1 MRSHNDTRNSQRGVA
16 MFICL
21 FALLLLTAVGMA
33 LMYAGD
39 TETSINSNFRSAQA
53 AYYAAKAGLE
63 EGRERL
69 RYGNTYTIPWA
80 GAPAGLLQQLPTS
93 LNGSGVVYIFNPL
106 PGENIQPGIFGTK
119 YFDDQLC
126 HENYAGLGLG
136 AVPLGVP
143 CTQNMGTSYYTTA
156 PAGWPN
162 SSLDPNYGTAAA
174 MPYKWVRITLKQVGS
189 TSPYCVDG
197 AAKCASVADDPKFN
211 SFVCAAF
218 NNAATPPSPFEVVNP
233 NGNAKPCEAT
243 TNLKS
248 VYLVTS
254 LAITNTGARRMVQ
267 YEVAAVS
274 LPPFPA
280 ALTMDGNGPF
290 LVPPTSNAFTLSG
303 NDKIGQGGDGSAQC
317 AGATP
322 GANMPGIGAVSD
334 PAKTQIYNDIMN
346 PPNGQPRPTNYTGSS
361 GTTPDVQNV
370 NALSPPMDPMFQ
382 YCPGVQGLYNNMLA
396 AADQVFGNNP
406 TGVKLGTTAA
416 PLTTVVNG
424 DFTLDSNNA
433 NGAGV
438 LVVTGNLTFSG
449 NPPFYGIILVI
460 GKGAVATSSGGGN
473 GNLYG
478 SMLVA
483 NCYNAANHWTD
494 STCNSTNTNPGS
506 GTFPCLPGT
515 PSFDWSKG
523 GGTYNIQYD
532 SCWVNNL
539 ANRAVFKVLSSR
551 EEMY

>member
-1 MRSHNDTRNSQRGVA
+1 MSSHSQNRNSQRGVA

-21 FALLLLTAVGMA
+21 FALLILTAVGMA
-33 LMYAGD
+33 LIYTGD

-69 RYGNTYTIPWA
+69 RYGNTYSIPWS
-80 GAPAGLLQQLPTS
+80 GAPANLLTVLPNST
-93 LNGSGVVYIFNPL
+93 NGKGVVYIFNPL
-106 PGENIQPGIFGTK
+106 LGEAIQPGIAGTK

-126 HENYAGLGLG
+126 HENYAGMGLG
-136 AVPLGVP
+136 PVALGVP
-143 CTQNMGTSYYTTA
+143 CTQSMGTSYYTVA
-156 PAGWPN
+156 PAGLPN
-162 SSLDPNYGTAAA
+162 FSLDPNYGTAAA

-197 AAKCASVADDPKFN
+197 AAACASAADDPKFN

-218 NNAATPPSPFEVVNP
+218 NNAATPPSPYEVVNP
-233 NGNAKPCEAT
+233 NGNALPCEAS

-274 LPPFPA
+274 LPPFPS
-280 ALTMDGNGPF
+280 ALTMDGDGPF
-290 LVPPTSNAFTLSG
+290 LVPPTSNAFTLTG
-303 NDKIGQGGDGSAQC
+303 NNANSCGP
-317 AGATP
+317 TLP
-322 GANMPGIGAVSD
+322 NMPGIGAISD
-334 PAKTQIYNDIMN
+334 PAKTQIVNDIMN
-346 PPNGQPRPTNYTGSS
+346 PPNGQARPQNYTGSS

-370 NALSPPMDPMFQ
+370 NALTPPMDPMFQ
-382 YCPGVQGLYNNMLA
+382 YCTGIQSLYNTMLA
-396 AADQVFGNNP
+396 AADQVYGNNP
-406 TGVKLGTTAA
+406 SGVHLGTTTS
-416 PLTTVVNG
+416 PLTTVING
-424 DFTLDSNNA
+424 DFTLDSTNA
-433 NGAGV
+433 GGAGV

-449 NPPFYGIILVI
+449 NPPFNGIILVI

-473 GNLYG
+473 GNMYG
-478 SMLVA
+478 AMLVA
-483 NCYNAANHWTD
+483 NCYNASNQWID
-494 STCNSTNTNPGS
+494 STCDATGNNPGS
-506 GTFPCLPGT
+506 GHSPCYPQS

>member
-1 MRSHNDTRNSQRGVA
+1 MKPHTQPRNSQRGVA

-21 FALLLLTAVGMA
+21 FALLLLTAIGMA
-33 LMYAGD
+33 LMYTGD

-69 RYGNTYTIPWA
+69 RYGNTYSIPWA
-80 GAPAGLLQQLPTS
+80 GAPANLLASGAVPSLPNSGNGL
-93 LNGSGVVYIFNPL
+93 GVVYILNPL
-106 PGENIQPGIFGTK
+106 PGELVQPWLLGSK

-143 CTQNMGTSYYTTA
+143 CTQQVGGAYYTLA
-156 PAGWPN
+156 PTGWPN
-162 SSLDPNYGTAAA
+162 SSLDPNYGTGAA

-197 AAKCASVADDPKFN
+197 AVKCASAADDAKFN
-211 SFVCAAF
+211 SLVCAATA
-218 NNAATPPSPFEVVNP
+218 NNSPYEVINP
-233 NGNAKPCEAT
+233 NGNALPCEAT
-243 TNLKS
+243 QNLKS
-248 VYLVTS
+248 IYLVTA

-267 YEVAAVS
+267 YEVAAIS
-274 LPPFPA
+274 LPPFPS

-290 LVPPTSNAFTLSG
+290 LVPAVSNAFTLSG
-303 NDKIGQGGDGSAQC
+303 NNKDSCGPPA
-317 AGATP
+317 P
-322 GANMPGIGAVSD
+322 NMPGIGAVSD

-346 PPNGQPRPTNYTGSS
+346 PPGGAPRPGNYTGSS

-370 NALSPPMDPMFQ
+370 NALSPPMDPQFQ
-382 YCPGVQGLYNNMLA
+382 YCTGLQTLYNNMVSS
-396 AADQVFGNNP
+396 ADQVFGSNP
-406 TGVKLGTTAA
+406 PNVQLGTQAS
-416 PLTTVVNG
+416 PLITVVNG
-424 DFTLDSNNA
+424 DFTLDTTNA

-438 LVVTGNLTFSG
+438 LVVTGNLTFKG

-460 GKGAVATSSGGGN
+460 GNGTVATSSGGGN

-478 SMLVA
+478 AMLVA
-483 NCYNAANHWTD
+483 NCFNNAPNWGGNMSVCD
-494 STCNSTNTNPGS
+494 NNGLNPG
-506 GTFPCLPGT
+506 GAGNTKPCLPGN

-539 ANRAVFKVLSSR
+539 GNRAVFKVISSR